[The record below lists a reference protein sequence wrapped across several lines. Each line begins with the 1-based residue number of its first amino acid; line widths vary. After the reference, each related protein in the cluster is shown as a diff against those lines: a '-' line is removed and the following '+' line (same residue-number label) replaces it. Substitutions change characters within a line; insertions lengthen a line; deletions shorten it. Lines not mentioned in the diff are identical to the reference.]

1 MKIGF
6 PKIPIPRSKE
16 SFDSQVLIGKQL
28 INLHLMQDKELFIK
42 GNRQVSFTDKK
53 IDKYRF
59 EDNKIYINKSSFISG
74 VAEST
79 WNMYIGGYQP
89 IQKWLKERK
98 GIVLSDDDVLHL
110 LMIIQILEETS
121 EKMIILDELYGYC
134 RSAISL
140 NVKSCISHTC
150 FSQQKCDRP
159 GDQIQVNSVCHFIMS
174 TDFTAPYWM
183 WQRFCPRGKNT
194 VHWGISTGNRS
205 LLCHTF
211 HVQARSQ

>member
-1 MKIGF
+1 
-6 PKIPIPRSKE
+6 
-16 SFDSQVLIGKQL
+16 
-28 INLHLMQDKELFIK
+28 MQDKELFIK

-121 EKMIILDELYGYC
+121 EKMIILDELYG
-134 RSAISL
+134 
-140 NVKSCISHTC
+140 
-150 FSQQKCDRP
+150 
-159 GDQIQVNSVCHFIMS
+159 
-174 TDFTAPYWM
+174 
-183 WQRFCPRGKNT
+183 
-194 VHWGISTGNRS
+194 
-205 LLCHTF
+205 
-211 HVQARSQ
+211 